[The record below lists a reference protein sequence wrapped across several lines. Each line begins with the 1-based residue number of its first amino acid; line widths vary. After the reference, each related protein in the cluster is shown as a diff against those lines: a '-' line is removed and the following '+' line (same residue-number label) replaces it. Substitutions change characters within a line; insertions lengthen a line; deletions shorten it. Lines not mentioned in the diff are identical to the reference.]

1 MQRVSN
7 RTVLLLLILGVW
19 ILPFAGALLARA
31 AETGNIKRPY
41 TITVGFQPGGTG
53 APDLVTGQAPP
64 NTELAVYL
72 NDRLLDVTR
81 SNNQGE
87 YAVDMPVMP
96 QRNND
101 VVTLPTALDSSTL
114 PLLYDVYGFESAH
127 LQPADILVSE
137 PFLAAVMRGP
147 NGLQLYGSVTPFT
160 HVEVFADSCGSGNA
174 PVTASVDEEGG
185 FFAEMKC
192 DANASLPGTYCFRV
206 APEQDPSAVKEFR
219 VDAPAQS
226 LARGE
231 GVWKRNI
238 QLKLTPT
245 NVSLT
250 FSVEMPERT
259 LVYQN
264 LASGGMSE
272 RQFIAYVFG
281 DVTLNTFL
289 DPRKLAWR
297 QEKQPNSNRVTVFIE
312 SQPLTFLIPEDAET
326 TFKLD
331 RSGFERTSVPPY
343 TQTDTLTT
351 TLEGVRV
358 LENSP
363 TATSGDAASQ
373 TWRGTLAGT
382 NSLTLRVSRSPVPP
396 SDPIGRAR
404 LLDQIAAIMTNLR
417 ITPPPLLRD
426 TLEGQIVGLLPARA
440 PAAEQALVFDF
451 FSKIYRA
458 DPFTAQTTAPQTFQS
473 ALRDLPGQLPN
484 WLSGLL
490 FGAMW
495 LIPAALTLFAMRGE
509 SSSATSTVRGDLA
522 WIAAGAIALTLLGL
536 DWSSVLAQ
544 LSPEQRVNLLD
555 LGIGRATYLNW
566 ILAGHA
572 VFILL
577 FLPLPR
583 WTRWLLSLRSI
594 ALFMVALVSAVV
606 FTALARLAL
615 IVIPDGWLSAL
626 LTGLPLLSFAVLA
639 WQAGQVGKG
648 DKAGAPSWGVTIFA
662 LVVIFAFSLPVQSLP
677 LGTRLG
683 GIGVTTQGGA
693 LTRPLVSL
701 ALLIG
706 VVVALR
712 TTFDRPLGGVLKP
725 LERGLGRV
733 IMVGFA
739 IGLTP
744 AWGFVPLSIIGGIF
758 LFEWVLPR
766 KLLSPAQAV
775 ADFVKNN
782 HELGVKQML
791 GFNRRTRLWR
801 TAMSGAQKQV
811 RENKMEDAEYQKKQE
826 TYDQEKQT
834 MESPEY
840 LGTNQLTLRDLAFN
854 FGAGPR
860 HRDNLDQSLA
870 WGLILASPLVI
881 LEGWPLFI
889 SEVNAAG
896 AFPFLSTGVRLIA
909 LVAQYLSIAAF
920 LGYFFPYMRGRSGL
934 EKGGWLAGSIVLAFL
949 PYYLILNSTTIEWMV
964 AAISAASILAFSLI
978 VSLMAFDIRTL
989 LYYKFGWFH
998 LPDLYDFSE
1007 LAAYLTGTGAPLV
1020 TTIVTAFNNKLNEWV
1035 PALLNVVFPSFTLGS
1050 SQFQLL
1056 QMLIDLIKR
1065 IT

>member
-1 MQRVSN
+1 M
-7 RTVLLLLILGVW
+7 
-19 ILPFAGALLARA
+19 
-31 AETGNIKRPY
+31 
-41 TITVGFQPGGTG
+41 
-53 APDLVTGQAPP
+53 
-64 NTELAVYL
+64 
-72 NDRLLDVTR
+72 
-81 SNNQGE
+81 
-87 YAVDMPVMP
+87 
-96 QRNND
+96 
-101 VVTLPTALDSSTL
+101 
-114 PLLYDVYGFESAH
+114 
-127 LQPADILVSE
+127 
-137 PFLAAVMRGP
+137 
-147 NGLQLYGSVTPFT
+147 
-160 HVEVFADSCGSGNA
+160 
-174 PVTASVDEEGG
+174 
-185 FFAEMKC
+185 
-192 DANASLPGTYCFRV
+192 
-206 APEQDPSAVKEFR
+206 
-219 VDAPAQS
+219 
-226 LARGE
+226 
-231 GVWKRNI
+231 
-238 QLKLTPT
+238 
-245 NVSLT
+245 
-250 FSVEMPERT
+250 
-259 LVYQN
+259 
-264 LASGGMSE
+264 MSE
-272 RQFIAYVFG
+272 RQFIQYVFG

-297 QEKQPNSNRVTVFIE
+297 QEKKPGSDRVTVFIE
-312 SQPLTFLIPEDAET
+312 SQPLTFLIPEDTET

-331 RSGFERTSVPPY
+331 RSGFSRTSVPPY
-343 TQTDTLTT
+343 APADTVTA

-358 LENSP
+358 LENTP

-373 TWRGTLAGT
+373 TWSGTLAGT
-382 NSLTLRVSRSPVPP
+382 ESLTLRVSRSPMPP
-396 SDPIGRAR
+396 SDPIERAR
-404 LLDQIAAIMTNLR
+404 LLDEIAVIMTNLK
-417 ITPPPLLRD
+417 INPPPLLKG
-426 TLEGQIVGLLPARA
+426 TLEGQIVGLLPARV
-440 PAAEQALVFDF
+440 PGAEQAQVFDF
-451 FSKIYRA
+451 FSNIYRA

-495 LIPAALTLFAMRGE
+495 LIPAALTLWAMRGE
-509 SSSATSTVRGDLA
+509 SSSATSSVRGDLA

-536 DWSSVLAQ
+536 DWSSVLVQ

-594 ALFMVALVSAVV
+594 VLFAVTFGSAIL

-639 WQAGQVGKG
+639 WQAGQVGQG
-648 DKAGAPSWGVTIFA
+648 DKAKPPSWGLAIFVLVT
-662 LVVIFAFSLPVQSLP
+662 IFAFSLPSQSLP

-693 LTRPLVSL
+693 FVRPLVSL
-701 ALLIG
+701 SLLIG
-706 VVVALR
+706 VVIALR
-712 TTFDRPLGGVLKP
+712 ATFDRPLGGVLKSI
-725 LERGLGRV
+725 ERGLGRV
-733 IMVGFA
+733 LMVGFA

-744 AWGFVPLSIIGGIF
+744 AWGFIPLSIIGGLF
-758 LFEWVLPR
+758 LFEWILPR

-801 TAMSGAQKQV
+801 TAMAGAQKQV
-811 RENKMEDAEYQKKQE
+811 RENKMEEAEYQKKQE
-826 TYDQEKQT
+826 AYDQEKTT
-834 MESPEY
+834 MESPAY
-840 LGTNQLTLRDLAFN
+840 LGTNQLNLRDLAFN

-949 PYYLILNSTTIEWMV
+949 PYHLILNSTTIEWMV
-964 AAISAASILAFSLI
+964 AAIWAASILAFTLI
-978 VSLMAFDIRTL
+978 ISLMAFDIRTL
-989 LYYKFGWFH
+989 LTYKFGWFH
-998 LPDLYDFSE
+998 LPDLYDFNE
-1007 LAAYLTGTGAPLV
+1007 LAVYLTGSGAPLV
-1020 TTIVTAFNNKLNEWV
+1020 TTIVTAFNNKLNEWL
-1035 PALLNVVFPSFTLGS
+1035 PALLSVVFPSFTLSS
-1050 SQFQLL
+1050 SQFELL